1 MWLSRHTFIVL
12 VLLMAGCGY
21 QLQSYERLP
30 PEMQL
35 TFIQASDHYS
45 IFYRQLR
52 KALDDAGITL
62 TNNPARATAVL
73 VISGDDTGQR
83 LVTVSAQNQPLEFEV
98 YYNVSYRVRSGDSD
112 LLPLQT
118 ISVLRDYTYDRTIL
132 LGKRNEEEI
141 LREALVRDLVR
152 QVLRSLNTIGDG
164 AV

>member
-12 VLLMAGCGY
+12 VLLLAGCGY

-62 TNNPARATAVL
+62 TNNPAGATAVL

-118 ISVLRDYTYDRTIL
+118 ISVLRDYTYDRTIV
-132 LGKRNEEEI
+132 LGKRNEEEV

-152 QVLRSLNTIGDG
+152 QVLRSLNTIGNG
-164 AV
+164 AA